1 MLTDVRGYPID
12 TENAAAAAAFDQ
24 AIARFFEFRLDA
36 PALADLAIE
45 ADPNCA
51 LAQMTKAF
59 MLLGAQSRRLLP
71 VVAEHVAAAERSGAP
86 GRDALPRAAQLR
98 NRRLA
103 GRTRQR
109 NPCCI
114 GM

>member
-71 VVAEHVAAAERSGAP
+71 VVAEHVAAAERSGA
-86 GRDALPRAAQLR
+86 GRHPRARGGWRA
-98 NRRLA
+98 
-103 GRTRQR
+103 
-109 NPCCI
+109 
-114 GM
+114 